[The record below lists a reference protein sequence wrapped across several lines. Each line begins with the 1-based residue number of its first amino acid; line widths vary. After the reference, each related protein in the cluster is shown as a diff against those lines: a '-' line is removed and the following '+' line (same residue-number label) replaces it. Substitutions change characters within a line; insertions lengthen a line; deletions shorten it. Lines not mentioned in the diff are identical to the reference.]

1 MQEDIHDRHQR
12 LTAAAMSEMNDIATA
27 ASSAS
32 RHGRP
37 LDLDLDERSAA
48 ELRQH
53 AAQRLAALGEMTGGI
68 AHDFRN
74 ILAAIESGLRLAER
88 NAGAPD
94 KVREF
99 IAGAREGVAR
109 GLKLTSQLLTFARQH
124 ELATRAG
131 DINLLLRQLE
141 LFLKYAAGPKL
152 RLVMELSPDLP
163 KCLIDESQ
171 FNAAILN
178 LVVNARDAMPEGGD
192 VLIGTDRYVA
202 PSGHVGVHPQ
212 TCVRVRVKDNGR
224 GMAPETLARIFDPFF
239 TTKGDQGTGL
249 GLPQVCAF
257 MRLIGGRV
265 DVTSS
270 PGAGTTFDLVLQ
282 AADANP

>member
-1 MQEDIHDRHQR
+1 MQEEMRHR
-12 LTAAAMSEMNDIATA
+12 PELDMSKANDIATA
-27 ASSAS
+27 ASHAD
-32 RHGRP
+32 RYDRQF
-37 LDLDLDERSAA
+37 DLDLEERAAA
-48 ELRQH
+48 ELRQS

-74 ILAAIESGLRLAER
+74 ILAVIESGLRLAER
-88 NAGAPD
+88 NVGAPE

-99 IAGAREGVAR
+99 IAGAREGVDR
-109 GLKLTSQLLTFARQH
+109 GLKLTAQLLTFARQH
-124 ELATRAG
+124 ELSVRPG
-131 DINLLLRQLE
+131 DVNQLLRELE
-141 LFLKYAAGPKL
+141 LFLKYGAGPKL
-152 RLVMELSPDLP
+152 RVVMDLSPDLP
-163 KCLIDESQ
+163 KCLIDASQ

-178 LVVNARDAMPEGGD
+178 LVVNARDAMPEGGE

-202 PSGHVGVHPQ
+202 PSGRLAVQAQ

-224 GMAPETLARIFDPFF
+224 GMAQETLGRIFDPFF

-270 PGAGTTFDLVLQ
+270 PGAGTTFDLVFQ
-282 AADANP
+282 AAEANP